1 MNMNTTYTDQ
11 IYESGTLPPLGCIPR
26 RMHAWTIRQDRL
38 GDPLTAFRDEIVELP
53 ALKPHEVLVANVSV
67 GINYNGIWAARGAPK
82 NVLDANGTYGDDRQS
97 FHICGSEASGIVYAT
112 GEAVSNVRV
121 GDPVILSASKY
132 DPDCPWIRSG
142 GLPEYSPTYHMW
154 GYEGNWGAFAQFSK
168 VSDYQCVLKPSE
180 LDWDEAAVCCAT
192 GTTVN
197 RMLCHWDG
205 NRIRKGDVVLIWG
218 GAGGLGTS
226 AIQQTRAYG
235 GIPIAVVAGT
245 ERGAYCKSMG
255 AAGYIDRTR
264 FTHWGSIAGLDEAG
278 MRRWSMQAAR
288 FRNEIYEIAG
298 GRINPAIV
306 LEHPGGDTLATSL
319 FVCAPGGMVVL
330 CGATTGYLAT
340 VDLRHLWIYQ
350 KRIQGSHAGSP
361 ENLKEYLRLRQTYD
375 FASSVCRVYP
385 WDQLP
390 NAHKDMEQGTNL
402 MGKFAVRILPDSWLE
417 ERNCL

>member
-1 MNMNTTYTDQ
+1 MNTTYTDQ
-11 IYESGTLPPLGCIPR
+11 IYEPGTLPPLGCIPR

-205 NRIRKGDVVLIWG
+205 NRIREGDVVLIRG

-235 GIPIAVVAGT
+235 GIPIAVVSGA

-361 ENLKEYLRLRQTYD
+361 ENLKEYLCLRQTYD